1 MIIPLVCI
9 LQCRQSTRKQD
20 SNARTYAVE
29 YSSCHHNEQCG
40 SFKLVFRVAVFGIV
54 LLNYLFSFC
63 RGLHEIVLKCVSHV
77 LLNVLS

>member
-29 YSSCHHNEQCG
+29 YSSCHHNVHCG
-40 SFKLVFRVAVFGIV
+40 SFKLFFRVAVVCIV
-54 LLNYLFSFC
+54 LYSFTGVC
-63 RGLHEIVLKCVSHV
+63 MLTTDIRFVTS
-77 LLNVLS
+77 